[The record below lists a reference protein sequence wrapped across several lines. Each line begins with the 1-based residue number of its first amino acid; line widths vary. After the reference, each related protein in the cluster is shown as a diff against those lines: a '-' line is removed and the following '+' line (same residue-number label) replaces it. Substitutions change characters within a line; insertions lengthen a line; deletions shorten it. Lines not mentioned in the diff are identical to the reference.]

1 MDRTGLCCCGDI
13 EMWVVTNCTIFE
25 VSRIVI
31 VDSVIGTGDRTTFG
45 VQVKVIL
52 GALSEF

>member
-52 GALSEF
+52 DALSEF